1 MANYPGYA
9 IPQFGLGLALHKGQF
24 ASSTG
29 TGTPPAAPTLTAL
42 TLSPSTAIIGT
53 AYSGTVT
60 GKTAGSVLSLS
71 GAGAAGLSVTGT
83 AVTGTPTTAG
93 AVNIIE
99 TLAGATNTPNTSSGV
114 LTVAAAAPAAVILP
128 TPSFGATNL
137 VAWWDATKTY
147 TDSSGASQPSINYD
161 TIGHNSVASW
171 YDISGNGYDWT
182 QNDKSLQ
189 PSKGANGGVY
199 IDQTAYYMDCLR
211 KSMFNGLTQVSI
223 YALVVPQAGTGA
235 RALLYASEGNTSAPV
250 LSVSIVAGGA
260 GYATGDQIVLTG
272 GTASSQA
279 TLEVLAQTA
288 GVITSIGIIN
298 GGAYTVAP
306 TNPVS
311 QGSVTSITGGASSG
325 TTATFNVVVGD
336 IGNGSSVERLGLY
349 YSSGSTGRK
358 PFITNSVQ
366 DTSQATT
373 VATSYQ
379 SIGPANG
386 GALTDMTTKR
396 RVGHEIDMT
405 GATYQPYYGGAAD
418 STPQTIATGRLGNND
433 SVMMRLG
440 NNATP
445 NRPLAMEI
453 IAMLVLAE
461 IPNSTRRT
469 QIDTYLA
476 GL

>member
-1 MANYPGYA
+1 M
-9 IPQFGLGLALHKGQF
+9 LALGPQQLIDF
-24 ASSTG
+24 GARGAGGGS
-29 TGTPPAAPTLTAL
+29 A
-42 TLSPSTAIIGT
+42 T
-53 AYSGTVT
+53 AY
-60 GKTAGSVLSLS
+60 
-71 GAGAAGLSVTGT
+71 
-83 AVTGTPTTAG
+83 
-93 AVNIIE
+93 
-99 TLAGATNTPNTSSGV
+99 
-114 LTVAAAAPAAVILP
+114 ILP
-128 TPSFGATNL
+128 TPSFGTTNL

-147 TDSSGASQPSINYD
+147 TDSSGVAQPSINYD
-161 TIGHNSVASW
+161 NIGHASVSSW
-171 YDISGNGYDWT
+171 YDISGNGYDWM

-189 PSKGANGGVY
+189 PTKGTNGGVY
-199 IDQTAYYMDCLR
+199 IDQAAYYMDCLR
-211 KSMFNGLTQVSI
+211 KSMLNGLTQVSI

-250 LSVSIVAGGA
+250 LSVTIAGGGT
-260 GYATGDQIVLTG
+260 GYGTGDQIITTG
-272 GTASSQA
+272 GTASAQA
-279 TLEVLAQTA
+279 TLEVLAQTG

-306 TNPVS
+306 GNPVA

-325 TTATFNVVVGD
+325 SGATFNCVVGD

-386 GALTDMTTKR
+386 GALTDTTTKR

-405 GATYQPYYGGAAD
+405 GATYQPYYGGVIDA
-418 STPQTIATGRLGNND
+418 SPQTIATGRLGNND
-433 SVMMRLG
+433 SVMLRLG